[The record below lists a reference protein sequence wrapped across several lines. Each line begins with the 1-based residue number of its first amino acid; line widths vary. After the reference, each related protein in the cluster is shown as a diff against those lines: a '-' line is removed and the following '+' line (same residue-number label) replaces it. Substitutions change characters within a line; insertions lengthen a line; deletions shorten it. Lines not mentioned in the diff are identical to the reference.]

1 MSSVIVIGAGHAA
14 GQLVAGLRQN
24 GSTEGVLMIGDEHEP
39 PYQRPPLSKQFLSG
53 EWGVDKLLLRP
64 MNFYAQKDIRLRT
77 DTRVVAI
84 DRAAHS
90 VALEGGETH
99 DYSAL
104 VIATGSRVRKLSIPG
119 SDLAN
124 LFYLRTLADVVAI
137 REVLQPG
144 KRLVIVGGG
153 YIGLETAAVARKMG
167 VEVTVLEME
176 SRILQRV
183 TTEAMSAFYDTLHR
197 GHGVD
202 IRVNMRVSG
211 FSGSAGGGGSVDG
224 VICGDGTTIPADL
237 VVIGVG
243 VIPNTEL
250 AADAGLAVDNGIL
263 VDAFC
268 RTNDP
273 DIYAIGDCARG
284 YNDALARAIRLE
296 SVPNAMEQARVASA
310 NICGKALRYNSM
322 PWFWSDQYDV
332 KLQMVGFAG
341 DGNESV
347 TRGDVSAQ
355 QFMTFY
361 LNNGAVVAADSVNM
375 PRDFLLA
382 RQLAER
388 KVQADRQ
395 VLADS
400 SADLKA
406 LMPKG

>member
-24 GSTEGVLMIGDEHEP
+24 GSTESVLMIGDEHEP

-53 EWGVDKLLLRP
+53 EWGADKLLLRP
-64 MNFYAQKDIRLRT
+64 LNFYAQKDIRLRT
-77 DTRVVAI
+77 DTRVTAV
-84 DRAAHS
+84 DRAARS
-90 VALEGGETH
+90 VQLDGGETH
-99 DYSAL
+99 SYSAL

-144 KRLVIVGGG
+144 HRLVIVGGG

-167 VEVTVLEME
+167 AHVTVLEME
-176 SRILQRV
+176 ARILQRV
-183 TTEAMSAFYDTLHR
+183 TTEAMSAFYDALHR
-197 GHGVD
+197 EHGVD
-202 IRVNMRVSG
+202 VRVSTRVSG
-211 FSGSAGGGGSVDG
+211 FSGAGSVDG

-250 AADAGLAVDNGIL
+250 AAEAGLSVDNGIL

-284 YNDALARAIRLE
+284 YNDALQRAIRLE

-332 KLQMVGFAG
+332 KLQMVGFAN
-341 DGNESV
+341 DGTESV
-347 TRGDVSAQ
+347 TRGDPTSH

-361 LNNGAVVAADSVNM
+361 LQKGAVVAADSVNM

-388 KVQADRQ
+388 KVQVDKQ
-395 VLADS
+395 VLADAG
-400 SADLKA
+400 ADLKA
-406 LMPKG
+406 LMPKA